1 MIEKKVDELLS
12 ELSLKH
18 GFELL
23 RDLNFDGT
31 GRRVVKAYEELLAGY
46 GMDAKDILKT
56 DFPAGDYDQ
65 MIICK
70 DIDFYSIC
78 SHHMLPFFGKV
89 AVGYIPG
96 QVKTI
101 IEQPECYAGSENIAP
116 PGLPYQEGGKV
127 VGLSKLARI
136 VQMFARRFQIQERMT
151 QQIAKTL
158 EEHLR
163 PSGVGVV
170 VYDVKHLCM
179 LMRGVKQ
186 HTSTMDTS
194 CLLGEFRSD
203 PAVRQE
209 FFSMIGK

>member
-1 MIEKKVDELLS
+1 MLERIIDQLLT
-12 ELSLKH
+12 SLATRH
-18 GFELL
+18 GF
-23 RDLNFDGT
+23 DVTKDMNFSGT
-31 GRRVVKAYEELLAGY
+31 GNRVGKAYAELLAGY
-46 GMDAKDILKT
+46 QDNAEEILKA

-70 DIDFYSIC
+70 DIDFYSLC

-89 AVGYIPG
+89 AIGYIPG
-96 QVKTI
+96 EIKERVEEIDPDTALPHI
-101 IEQPECYAGSENIAP
+101 ISERKI
-116 PGLPYQEGGKV
+116 GMV

-136 VQMFARRFQIQERMT
+136 VEMYARRFQIQERMT
-151 QQIAKTL
+151 MQIAKTL
-158 EEHLR
+158 EKHLQ
-163 PSGVGVV
+163 PQGVGVV

-194 CLLGEFRSD
+194 CLLGDFRKD
-203 PAVRQE
+203 AAVRQE